1 MEKTATMK
9 LETFIDEKGVPVEY
23 VSVTIEVGGQSFRM
37 YPKQEDKRLFS
48 YLAKEELKKIK

>member
-48 YLAKEELKKIK
+48 YLAKEELKK